1 MYYIY
6 IFAKMSSSEEDIEND
21 MVVRKEYTD
30 RHKRRLAHKQS
41 LSEIKKVLE
50 KVLQNRNYGISDD
63 SEINFS
69 HNLNIDSKNIVALQD
84 SNNIIN
90 IQMSAEDKSVTKENF
105 NKYNTS
111 EESEVLLENE
121 KNVSIKNKACKRK

>member
-41 LSEIKKVLE
+41 LSEIKSLK
-50 KVLQNRNYGISDD
+50 
-63 SEINFS
+63 
-69 HNLNIDSKNIVALQD
+69 
-84 SNNIIN
+84 
-90 IQMSAEDKSVTKENF
+90 KSFTK
-105 NKYNTS
+105 
-111 EESEVLLENE
+111 
-121 KNVSIKNKACKRK
+121 